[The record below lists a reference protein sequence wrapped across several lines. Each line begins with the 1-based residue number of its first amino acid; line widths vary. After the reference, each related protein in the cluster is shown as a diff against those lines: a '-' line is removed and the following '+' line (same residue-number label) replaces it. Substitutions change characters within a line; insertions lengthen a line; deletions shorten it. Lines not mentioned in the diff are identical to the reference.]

1 MSIEAMAI
9 SLHHSKTQGATK
21 LVLLGIANHEGDG
34 GAWPAISTL
43 ARYAGGV
50 NRRTVQRAIQELIDL
65 GEISCEVNGGGYGDA
80 KPNLYRV
87 TLRCPQNCD
96 GSTAHRKT
104 EGGGLGVTPGG
115 GLGVT
120 GGAVWM
126 SPKPS
131 IEPSIKNHPFN
142 AQKIE
147 RLFDL
152 FWEVYPRR
160 VGKIAARK
168 AFIKAIKTE
177 DAEMIIESARSFA
190 NDPNQPTSK
199 QFIAHPTTWLNEGR
213 WSDGPLPDRVR
224 TAEELAVIAREKYE
238 QDREASL
245 RASERRSAEEARIRA
260 EALANPPERCEHDR
274 VKVVCPKCSDF
285 GRSFTKVDPE
295 RNS

>member
-9 SLHHSKTQGATK
+9 CLHHSKTQGATK

-50 NRRTVQRAIQELIDL
+50 NRRTVQRSIQELIEL
-65 GEISCEVNGGGYGDA
+65 GEISCDVNGGGFGDA

-120 GGAVWM
+120 GGAVWV
-126 SPKPS
+126 SPEPS

-147 RLFDL
+147 RLFNL
-152 FWEVYPRR
+152 FWDVYPRR
-160 VGKIAARK
+160 VGKIAAQK
-168 AFIKAIKTE
+168 AFAKAIKGA
-177 DAEMIIESARSFA
+177 DAEMIIEAAKSFA
-190 NDPNQPTSK
+190 DDPNLPVNK

-213 WSDGPLPDRVR
+213 WSDGPLPERVKS
-224 TAEELAVIAREKYE
+224 AEELAVLARERAEK
-238 QDREASL
+238 DREAAQ
-245 RASERRSAEEARIRA
+245 RAAERRSAELAQQRA
-260 EALANPPERCEHDR
+260 EVEANPPQRCEHDR
-274 VKVVCPKCSDF
+274 VKVMCPKCSDILN
-285 GRSFTKVDPE
+285 RKVRP
-295 RNS
+295 SH